1 MLNAVDSVASAS
13 HLTVSVF
20 AHSATERLVGVALRT
35 EEESKA
41 ALEDAIKVL
50 KRVAEGKPGE
60 VETTTGLR
68 PFRDYDQLMILF
80 EVLKVSALPE
90 ASKRLKEYI
99 ETLEKLRDRP
109 GDLSKTDR
117 KRTTRFF
124 LDLAKE
130 ALYRSRRPPE
140 GIPRAV
146 RELCEKK
153 QKS

>member
-1 MLNAVDSVASAS
+1 MLSAVDSVASAR
-13 HLTVSVF
+13 HLTISVF
-20 AHSATERLVGVALRT
+20 AHSAVERLVGVVLRT

-41 ALEDAIKVL
+41 AVRDAIRVL
-50 KRVAEGKPGE
+50 RRVADGKPGE

-68 PFRDYDQLMILF
+68 PFRDYEQVITLL
-80 EVLKVSALPE
+80 EVLNVSTLTE
-90 ASKRLKEYI
+90 ASKILNGHIK
-99 ETLEKLRDRP
+99 TLEKLRDRP
-109 GDLSKTDR
+109 GDLKETDR
-117 KRTTRFF
+117 KCTTRFF

-153 QKS
+153 